1 MKINV
6 CLIQPS
12 GYIHSLALLEAA
24 EYIVFKCRAEGY
36 DAELRINTVED
47 KNLNVIFGSHI
58 LPSQINK
65 FPQKT
70 IIFNTEQ
77 LPENSSWVSIDYKSI
92 LDKHHVW
99 DYSPINLDLI
109 GHRNKALI
117 NFYYTKGLH
126 RISLSNKRGYDLLF
140 YGSVNPRREKILTSL
155 EKKGLKIKKVFGIYG
170 KDRDSMMSNSSAV
183 LNLHYYDSQIFQQ
196 IRTFYPL
203 INGVPVISEDFPVK
217 SAPSIY
223 ESTVFHPKGS
233 DFEEYVCNLFKQND
247 EFHTQSQEK
256 INAFKNSM
264 GNTEFKNALKDAIA
278 QLQN

>member
-1 MKINV
+1 
-6 CLIQPS
+6 
-12 GYIHSLALLEAA
+12 
-24 EYIVFKCRAEGY
+24 
-36 DAELRINTVED
+36 
-47 KNLNVIFGSHI
+47 
-58 LPSQINK
+58 
-65 FPQKT
+65 
-70 IIFNTEQ
+70 
-77 LPENSSWVSIDYKSI
+77 
-92 LDKHHVW
+92 
-99 DYSPINLDLI
+99 
-109 GHRNKALI
+109 
-117 NFYYTKGLH
+117 
-126 RISLSNKRGYDLLF
+126 
-140 YGSVNPRREKILTSL
+140 
-155 EKKGLKIKKVFGIYG
+155 
-170 KDRDSMMSNSSAV
+170 MMSNSSAV

-247 EFHTQSQEK
+247 EFHAQSQEK